1 MSELFDSLRRN
12 RRSGPLA
19 VPRGRSMN
27 NGALLLESLG
37 YTPIRR
43 KSPAVFVTVAMFAIA
58 AASYFAWRQ
67 WPSSGKPPAP
77 QIATSSVPP
86 VPSPPATKAPKPSTE
101 PTSGTV
107 PPPAPPASLGDP
119 NPVRIPSR
127 PAPPARAAA
136 SGATTEAD
144 DFNFAVY
151 HQRAGDFDAALLKYR
166 GLLQKNEL
174 NAQARNNLGLL
185 YLEQGLVEDA
195 VRELRRALT
204 IDPTYSRARTNLGV
218 ALMRQGQLDAAA
230 SEFGVV
236 LAQAPS
242 DVDAL
247 VNLALVER
255 AGEDNERAKELLIR
269 ALAVAPRNAWAHY
282 NLAVVFDHSG
292 EVARAV
298 EHYRAFLDNAGPD
311 VSARAPDVRARLDAL
326 TRR

>member
-1 MSELFDSLRRN
+1 VS
-12 RRSGPLA
+12 
-19 VPRGRSMN
+19 RGRSTN

-43 KSPAVFVTVAMFAIA
+43 KSPAAFVALAVLAVA
-58 AASYFAWRQ
+58 AAGYFAWSQ
-67 WPSSGKPPAP
+67 WPSAMKPTPP
-77 QIATSSVPP
+77 QITSSAP
-86 VPSPPATKAPKPSTE
+86 VTSPPAATVPKRTAE

-107 PPPAPPASLGDP
+107 PPPAPPVPAVDTH
-119 NPVRIPSR
+119 PVRVPSR
-127 PAPPARAAA
+127 PAPAVRTA
-136 SGATTEAD
+136 SITTTEAD
-144 DFNFAVY
+144 DFNLAVY
-151 HQRAGDFDAALLKYR
+151 HQRAGDFDTALLKYR
-166 GLLQKNEL
+166 AVLQRNER
-174 NAQARNNLGLL
+174 NAQARNNVGLL
-185 YLEQGLVEDA
+185 YLDKGLLEDA

-204 IDPTYSRARTNLGV
+204 IDPAYSRARTNLGV
-218 ALMRQGQLDAAA
+218 ALMRQHQLDAAA

-236 LAQAPS
+236 LAQDPR

-255 AGEDNERAKELLIR
+255 AGEHDERAKDLLIR
-269 ALAVAPRNAWAHY
+269 ALSVAPRNAWAHY

>member
-1 MSELFDSLRRN
+1 
-12 RRSGPLA
+12 
-19 VPRGRSMN
+19 MN

-43 KSPAVFVTVAMFAIA
+43 RSPAPFVALAVLATA
-58 AASYFAWRQ
+58 AAGYFAWSQ
-67 WPSSGKPPAP
+67 WPSPMKPMPTE
-77 QIATSSVPP
+77 ITSSAPMT
-86 VPSPPATKAPKPSTE
+86 SPPAATVPQRTAE

-107 PPPAPPASLGDP
+107 PPPALSVPAVETH
-119 NPVRIPSR
+119 PVRVPSR
-127 PAPPARAAA
+127 PAPATRTAA
-136 SGATTEAD
+136 STTTTEAD
-144 DFNFAVY
+144 DFNLAVY
-151 HQRAGDFDAALLKYR
+151 HQRAGDFDTALLKYR
-166 GLLQKNEL
+166 AVLERNER

-185 YLEQGLVEDA
+185 YLEKGLVEDA

-204 IDPTYSRARTNLGV
+204 IDPSYSRARTNLGV
-218 ALMRQGQLDAAA
+218 ALMRQHQLDAAA

-236 LAQAPS
+236 LAQDPR

-255 AGEDNERAKELLIR
+255 AGEDDERAKDLLIR
-269 ALAVAPRNAWAHY
+269 ALSVAPRNAWAHY

-311 VSARAPDVRARLDAL
+311 VSVRAPDVRARLDAL